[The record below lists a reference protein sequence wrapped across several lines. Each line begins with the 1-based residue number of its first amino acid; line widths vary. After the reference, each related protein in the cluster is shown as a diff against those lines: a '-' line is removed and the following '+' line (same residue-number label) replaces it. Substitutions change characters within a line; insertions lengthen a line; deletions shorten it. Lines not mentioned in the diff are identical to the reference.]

1 MQKRSRRR
9 HSTPN
14 PALRNKLLSRR
25 NIPEQDLW
33 LFARS
38 SHAAAKNLAEA
49 ADLHSGPFTP
59 LAACPVVFM
68 YRHALELYL
77 KAIVLAEGGN
87 FLKTR
92 PDRISIGKTHSVS
105 WLAQFV
111 CQIVTALGWQEE
123 FKCQGIENLDDFKAI
138 IESVNE
144 VDPGQYVFRFPGEPE
159 AQASFNVRKFA
170 RRMDALLELL
180 DSTADAL
187 AAE

>member
-1 MQKRSRRR
+1 
-9 HSTPN
+9 
-14 PALRNKLLSRR
+14 
-25 NIPEQDLW
+25 
-33 LFARS
+33 
-38 SHAAAKNLAEA
+38 
-49 ADLHSGPFTP
+49 
-59 LAACPVVFM
+59 M